1 MYFAVWSNSDMGS
14 EHYCLRWNNHQSNL
28 LGVFS
33 QLLRDES
40 LVDVTL
46 ACSEGTT
53 IRAHK
58 VVLSACS
65 SYFQTLFVD
74 HPSRH
79 PIVILKDVR
88 FSELKT
94 LVEFMYKGEVNVEYC
109 QLQALLK
116 TAESL
121 KVKGLAE
128 MTNLATS
135 KDEQTAKEQELDKNS
150 EQTEAT
156 ELVTKRLEDSSDV
169 TPTQTC
175 DSPEEP
181 LSLQKKKDGEGV
193 ERERERERRESVETM
208 QPDSPDS
215 ELGSSVQTN
224 CGANDLSMNNNSTVT
239 SCLTAA
245 LPGGLGISS
254 ALCPRLPSPQS
265 GEPVAG
271 PSGLPPV
278 QQVPLVSTHTTSYIT
293 NILLTLDSC
302 SVSHRDII
310 IIIY

>member
-1 MYFAVWSNSDMGS
+1 MGS

-88 FSELKT
+88 FSELRT

-109 QLQALLK
+109 QLSALLK

-128 MTNLATS
+128 MTNLS
-135 KDEQTAKEQELDKNS
+135 SGSSREEQQEKEQESTRDV
-150 EQTEAT
+150 EQTEPA
-156 ELVTKRLEDSSDV
+156 ELVNKRLGCKEEAETTPVRSS
-169 TPTQTC
+169 C
-175 DSPEEP
+175 ESPLP
-181 LSLQKKKDGEGV
+181 LSLQKKTEASN
-193 ERERERERRESVETM
+193 ERPASTETM

-215 ELGSSVQTN
+215 EIASAHTS
-224 CGANDLSMNNNSTVT
+224 CGANDLSINNNSTAT
-239 SCLTAA
+239 SCLTSA
-245 LPGGLGISS
+245 LPGGLLSTTS
-254 ALCPRLPSPQS
+254 LCPRLPSPH
-265 GEPVAG
+265 GTEPVAG

-278 QQVPLVSTHTTSYIT
+278 QQVPLVSFH
-293 NILLTLDSC
+293 L
-302 SVSHRDII
+302 
-310 IIIY
+310 IIYN